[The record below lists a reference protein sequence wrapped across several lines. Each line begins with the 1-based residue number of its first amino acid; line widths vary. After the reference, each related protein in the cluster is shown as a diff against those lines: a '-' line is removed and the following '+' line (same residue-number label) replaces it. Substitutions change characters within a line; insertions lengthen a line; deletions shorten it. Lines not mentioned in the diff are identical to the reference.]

1 MLYTLLWLLKTH
13 FALSITTSNVVHISF
28 VLVCVSKSIWHSL
41 LRYGFYFDSPA
52 TATSACAAIST
63 TLASLDQ
70 HKPPPPPRPSYLATP
85 AASTAT
91 AGCGRVLSSW
101 RIYHQCIWCVVPAGS
116 RPAMLPLRE
125 TCICYLGVFG
135 KALLFLLFSLWCK
148 VNLEDPC
155 HHFGILRRV
164 SDFFRNVYTIFLSV
178 LWTLMKKQQDQH
190 RLSSVLVIFRYLNG
204 IQRANRSMNAC
215 DNIMSGR
222 KREVATINPTGNF
235 DLFLTD
241 CYSCREPHASRRN
254 VFEKHGN
261 RSASQRSKH
270 IAFWQLVG
278 SPECVQGS
286 RLFLR
291 SSPKI
296 NWEHWCVGS
305 IYSGQCYWIH
315 WSGAICYEIKKVV

>member
-1 MLYTLLWLLKTH
+1 MFAYFSWRNFAAQYISLFSPWDIVFLWYIWDMINVKMMCHSKNKVSYNFLTYSEAKDPRGFSVASSLLGETLLGCFREL
-13 FALSITTSNVVHISF
+13 
-28 VLVCVSKSIWHSL
+28 VLVFCL
-41 LRYGFYFDSPA
+41 LRIHWQKSKDRNE
-52 TATSACAAIST
+52 
-63 TLASLDQ
+63 Q
-70 HKPPPPPRPSYLATP
+70 H
-85 AASTAT
+85 
-91 AGCGRVLSSW
+91 GCRF
-101 RIYHQCIWCVVPAGS
+101 
-116 RPAMLPLRE
+116 
-125 TCICYLGVFG
+125 GVCG
-135 KALLFLLFSLWCK
+135 KALLSLFFSLWCK

-278 SPECVQGS
+278 SPGCVQGS